1 MIDAKEYLEWI
12 ETAEGRIQRKLAEID
27 RLRSL
32 ATSIGGI
39 STDTPVQ
46 ASHEGDRIGKIVAS
60 IADKQKEID
69 DIVEEQEKRVDIIE
83 KIENVLQYKVLYK
96 RYVKFKKL
104 GKIATEENYTYDWIQ
119 KNHTRGLKKVQ
130 EILNNAKESVYNP

>member
-69 DIVEEQEKRVDIIE
+69 DIVEEQEKRIKIIE
-83 KIENVLQYKVLYK
+83 KIDNDLQYKVLYK
-96 RYVKFKKL
+96 RYARFKKL
-104 GKIATEENYTYDWIQ
+104 GTIALEENYTYDWIQ